1 MKVVVP
7 DSNIIFRALH
17 SPNSHTRST
26 LLRDDCQFL
35 TPNFL
40 FAEIFKYKE
49 KILLRSK
56 ASEAEVYEYL
66 VQVLRKIRFIPE
78 DWVSL
83 GCRIEAHRLCKDTD
97 EKDTPFLA
105 LTLELEATLWTGDE
119 TLKNGLMKK
128 GFRDFFDEFEG
139 ILR

>member
-1 MKVVVP
+1 MKLIVP
-7 DSNIIFRALH
+7 DSNIVFRALR
-17 SPNSHTRST
+17 SPNSSTRSV

-56 ASEAEVYEYL
+56 ASEEEVYAFL
-66 VQVLRKIRFIPE
+66 ILLLRKIRFIPE

-83 GCRIEAHRLCKDTD
+83 GSRIEAYRLCHDID

-105 LTLELEATLWTGDE
+105 LTLEMEAQFWTNDE
-119 TLKNGLMKK
+119 ILKSGLQKK
-128 GFRDFFDEFEG
+128 GFRDFFNELED
-139 ILR
+139 

>member
-1 MKVVVP
+1 MKIVVP
-7 DSNIIFRALH
+7 DSNIIFRAMR
-17 SPNSHTRST
+17 SPNSHIRAT
-26 LLRDDCQFL
+26 LLREDCQFL

-56 ASEAEVYEYL
+56 ATEQEVYEYL
-66 VQVLRKIRFIPE
+66 ILLLRKMKFINE

-83 GCRIEAHRLCKDTD
+83 GCRIEAHRLCSGID

-105 LTLELEATLWTGDE
+105 LALEMEGKLWTGDE
-119 TLKNGLMKK
+119 VLKTGLLKK
-128 GFRDFFDEFEG
+128 GFRDFFDEFEE
-139 ILR
+139 